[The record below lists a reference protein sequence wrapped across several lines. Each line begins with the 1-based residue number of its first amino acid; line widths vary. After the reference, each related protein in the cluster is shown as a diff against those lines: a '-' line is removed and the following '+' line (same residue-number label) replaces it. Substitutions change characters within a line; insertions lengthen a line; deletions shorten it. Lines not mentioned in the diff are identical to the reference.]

1 MAVQSVV
8 VERIQRLLGVKLTI
22 DQLKELDR
30 FVSTVVKEDYVVRPV
45 SELMR
50 WDLEQASR
58 NNYE

>member
-1 MAVQSVV
+1 MAVQSIV
-8 VERIQRLLGVKLTI
+8 VERIQRLLGVELTI

-45 SELMR
+45 SELMH